1 MAYTLYP
8 LVEINGLDCTN
19 NLTTYEIN
27 KYDLSSA
34 ESGDKQDGDSVYE
47 IVGKDK
53 FQLTL
58 EWTCINDDYKN
69 LILSKIAQGTD
80 IPVRFS
86 YASIGLDDGGLC
98 YRGDRNLDLVTP
110 PDGTGERLWN
120 LKFNLIGLYVG
131 R

>member
-8 LVEINGLDCTN
+8 LVEINGTDCTDG
-19 NLTTYEIN
+19 LTTYQIN
-27 KYDLSSA
+27 LYDLSSA

-47 IVGKDK
+47 VVGKDK

-58 EWTCINDDYKN
+58 EWSCITDTYKN
-69 LILSKIAQGTD
+69 QILSLIDDATD

-86 YASIGLDDGGLC
+86 YNSLGLDHGGLC
-98 YRGDRNLDLVTP
+98 YRGDRNLDLVSAQ
-110 PDGTGERLWN
+110 DSSGERLWN

>member
-1 MAYTLYP
+1 MAYTYYP
-8 LVEINGLDCTN
+8 LVEINGTDCTDG
-19 NLTTYEIN
+19 LTTYQIN
-27 KYDLSSA
+27 LYDLSSA

-47 IVGKDK
+47 VVGKDK

-58 EWTCINDDYKN
+58 EWTCIDDDYKN
-69 LILSKIAQGTD
+69 TILGLISAATD

-86 YASIGLDDGGLC
+86 YETTGLDHGGLC

>member
-1 MAYTLYP
+1 MATLYP
-8 LVEINGLDCTN
+8 LIEINGVDCTD

-47 IVGKDK
+47 VVGKDK

-58 EWTCINDDYKN
+58 EWTLINDTYKN
-69 LILSKIAQGTD
+69 QILSLIEDATD
-80 IPVRFS
+80 IPVSYS
-86 YASIGLDDGGLC
+86 YASLGLDSSGLC
-98 YRGDRNLDLVTP
+98 YRGDRNLSLEMA